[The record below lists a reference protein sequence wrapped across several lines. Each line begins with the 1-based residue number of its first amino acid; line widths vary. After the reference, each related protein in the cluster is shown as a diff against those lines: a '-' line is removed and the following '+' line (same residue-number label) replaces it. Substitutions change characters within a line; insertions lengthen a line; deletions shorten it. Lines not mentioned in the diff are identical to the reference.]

1 MFFSFILTDL
11 FELFSSNSISRWE
24 NAPALIVAIA
34 FFVAWIVCWLPIA
47 FILTKIL
54 HWTPK
59 EPLQPQQKIALVT
72 SLYLLAPLILFLT
85 NLLIYESFAN
95 YGWVGNFSILYSLF
109 LGFGWGV
116 VSLAFI
122 FGCQLY
128 LGLCKLKL
136 SNLKSVS
143 STLFSVLLV
152 ALLVGGVEELV
163 FRGFL
168 FTQLEKVYS
177 VWIAAI
183 ISGFIFALLHL
194 VWERKETTPQ
204 LPGLFLMGIVL
215 VLARF
220 ADNGSLGIAWGLHAG
235 WVWCIAII
243 DTLSLI
249 NYTGKSSEWIT
260 GKNQKP
266 LAGVAGIL
274 CMGITAVALYL
285 VMSKFSL
292 A

>member
-1 MFFSFILTDL
+1 MFFSFISTDL
-11 FELFSSNSISRWE
+11 FEYFGGNSVSEWE

-34 FFVAWIVCWLPIA
+34 FFVTWILCWLPIA
-47 FILTKIL
+47 FILTKLL

-59 EPLQPQQKIALVT
+59 EPLEPQQKITLVT
-72 SLYLLAPLILFLT
+72 SLYLLAPLMLFLT
-85 NLLIYESFAN
+85 NLLTDESFAN
-95 YGWVGNFSILYSLF
+95 YGWVGNFSTLYSLF
-109 LGFGWGV
+109 LGFVGGV

-128 LGLCKLKL
+128 FGLCKLQL

-143 STLFSVLLV
+143 STISSILLV
-152 ALLVGGVEELV
+152 ALLVGGIEELV

-168 FTQLEKVYS
+168 FTQLQQVYS

-183 ISGFIFALLHL
+183 ISSLIFALLHL
-194 VWERKETTPQ
+194 VWEQKETIPQ

-220 ADNGSLGIAWGLHAG
+220 ADNGSLGMAWGLHAG
-235 WVWCIAII
+235 WVWCIASI
-243 DTLSLI
+243 DTLGLI
-249 NYTGKSSEWIT
+249 DYTDSSEWIT

-266 LAGVAGIL
+266 LAGVAGIF

-285 VMSKFSL
+285 VISQVSL
-292 A
+292 V

>member
-1 MFFSFILTDL
+1 MG
-11 FELFSSNSISRWE
+11 SNSIFHWE
-24 NAPALIVAIA
+24 NTPALIIAIA
-34 FFVAWIVCWLPIA
+34 FFVAWIVFWLPVA
-47 FILTKIL
+47 FILTKLL
-54 HWTPK
+54 HWTPN

-85 NLLIYESFAN
+85 NLLIDESFAN
-95 YGWVGNFSILYSLF
+95 YGWVANFSILYSLF
-109 LGFGWGV
+109 LGFFWGV
-116 VSLAFI
+116 ASLAFI

-143 STLFSVLLV
+143 STLFSVLLI

-168 FTQLEKVYS
+168 FTQLEEVYS

-183 ISGFIFALLHL
+183 ISSLIFALLHL
-194 VWERKETTPQ
+194 VWEQKETTPQ

-220 ADNGSLGIAWGLHAG
+220 ADAGSLGIAWGLHAG
-235 WVWCIAII
+235 WVWCIASI
-243 DTLSLI
+243 DTLGLI
-249 NYTGKSSEWIT
+249 DYTGKSSEWIT

-266 LAGVAGIL
+266 LAGVAGVL

-285 VMSKFSL
+285 VMSKFSIV
-292 A
+292 

>member
-1 MFFSFILTDL
+1 TDL